1 MESLQG
7 EYYWPNMRDQ
17 VKQYIRDC
25 LPCQRLEANRQ
36 DQRTQRRITRQEI
49 EREWEVERI
58 VDSRHVGRN
67 KRLQYRVQWVG
78 WPHGDGTWYNTD
90 RDEFGHAEEL
100 AIGYVTQNHMVAY
113 MAAPCFSAIRFPPP
127 IWYVRQPAAGGHVQ
141 ADAELA
147 ELAAKRAAE
156 DELRI
161 LDEDNT
167 AALFGEAGSNPFAR
181 ETNKTTLV
189 KTR

>member
-1 MESLQG
+1 MQTGYGLPEEGQWRLLVIHEAHCPPIPDSHRSINRTMESLQG

-100 AIGYVTQNHMVAY
+100 AVEFHDRH
-113 MAAPCFSAIRFPPP
+113 PEKPR
-127 IWYVRQPAAGGHVQ
+127 
-141 ADAELA
+141 
-147 ELAAKRAAE
+147 
-156 DELRI
+156 
-161 LDEDNT
+161 
-167 AALFGEAGSNPFAR
+167 
-181 ETNKTTLV
+181 
-189 KTR
+189 